1 MGYML
6 PIPSELPAP
15 PLLDRVVCSLQK
27 ENDCIRER
35 LNELVQK
42 PTLTAEESNEFDRL
56 YRKSKANAIQL
67 DNLINSPQVT
77 LKGEDILTALNNYSR
92 RPRKAKLPTEPPAT
106 EVRKPS
112 IKKPTLQQRIKEIL
126 FGKQPEGNYLK

>member
-1 MGYML
+1 M
-6 PIPSELPAP
+6 
-15 PLLDRVVCSLQK
+15 QK

-35 LNELVQK
+35 LNELSRK

-77 LKGEDILTALNNYSR
+77 LKGEDILIALNNYSR
-92 RPRKAKLPTEPPAT
+92 RPRKAKLPTEPPAA

-112 IKKPTLQQRIKEIL
+112 IKKPTLQQRIKEMI
-126 FGKQPEGNYLK
+126 FGKQPEGNYQK